1 MALATE
7 SRDHTPARRRAG
19 EYRAGVVRA
28 LRTSLA
34 GLPRTVVALGV
45 VSLLTDLS
53 SEMIYP
59 LLPVFLTVTLG
70 AGAVALGVIEG
81 VAEATASLLKLGS
94 GWLTDRS
101 GRRKPLVVAGYS
113 VSGCARPLIGLAG
126 AWPAVT
132 ALRFV
137 DRIGKGVRTS
147 PRDALIAD
155 VTPPDRRGI
164 AYGVHRAMDHAGAV
178 LGPLVAAVLLASTEI
193 GLRGVFLL
201 AAVPAAAVI
210 VVLWRAVADP
220 NRPRPPAGAPGSSPL
235 QAWRRSD
242 SNFRRLIGALALF
255 GLGNSSDAFL
265 LLWFADAGFS
275 ATGIALLWAAH
286 NLVKVG
292 TTLTGGRWTDRLGP
306 GRLVA
311 AGWMVYVAVY
321 LAFALVGDRPW
332 VLVALFLA
340 YGIAFGF
347 TEPAERAW
355 VSQACP
361 PAVRGSAFGVYHAVV
376 GLTALPASV
385 VFGAL
390 YAVSGPGAAFGS
402 GAALAAMAL
411 LVLGARSTG
420 LTSKTRSPARRSG

>member
-1 MALATE
+1 MPTG
-7 SRDHTPARRRAG
+7 HG
-19 EYRAGVVRA
+19 YRAPVVRTNR
-28 LRTSLA
+28 LSLA
-34 GLPRTVVALGV
+34 GLPRTVIALGV

-70 AGAVALGVIEG
+70 AGAVALGVVEG

-113 VSGCARPLIGLAG
+113 ISGLARPLIGLAW

-137 DRIGKGVRTS
+137 DRIGKGVRSS

-155 VTPPDRRGI
+155 VTPPDRRGT

-178 LGPLVAAVLLASTEI
+178 LGPLVAAALLATTQI

-201 AAVPAAAVI
+201 AAIPAVAVI
-210 VVLWRAVADP
+210 VVLWRAVNDP
-220 NRPRPPAGAPGSSPL
+220 ARTPPQPGTTAANPL
-235 QAWRRSD
+235 AAWHRSD
-242 SNFRRLIGALALF
+242 PDLRRLIVALALF
-255 GLGNSSDAFL
+255 GLGNSADAFL
-265 LLWFADAGFS
+265 LLWFTDAGVTP
-275 ATGIALLWAAH
+275 TGIALLWAAH
-286 NLVKVG
+286 NLVKVI
-292 TTLTGGRWTDRLGP
+292 TTLVGGRWTDRVGP

-311 AGWMVYVAVY
+311 VGWTVYVAVY
-321 LAFALVGDRPW
+321 LAFPWFGDRPW
-332 VLVALFLA
+332 VLVALFLI
-340 YGIAFGF
+340 YGVTFGF

-355 VSQACP
+355 VSGAALP
-361 PAVRGSAFGVYHAVV
+361 SMRGSAFGLYHAVV

-390 YAVSGPGAAFGS
+390 YAVSGPVAAFSS
-402 GAALAAMAL
+402 GAALAALAL
-411 LVLGARSTG
+411 IVIAGRSRG
-420 LTSKTRSPARRSG
+420 VSSRSRPPVPRSE